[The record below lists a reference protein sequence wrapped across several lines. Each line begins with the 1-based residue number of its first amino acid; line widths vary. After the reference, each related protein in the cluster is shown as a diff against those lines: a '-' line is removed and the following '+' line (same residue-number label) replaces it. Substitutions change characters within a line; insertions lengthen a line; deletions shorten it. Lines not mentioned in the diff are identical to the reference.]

1 MAAGDTALAGDSG
14 SVRDVGSDLRGR
26 TFGTDVGSKLIDAA
40 FELGLQSGAAV
51 SVDRITAVI
60 QSALAPAGLVQVAD
74 LAWGDAAE
82 SYGAQMED
90 IARRA
95 SSEQVTLA
103 LAKVAAAASQ
113 KAVSEASGA
122 DADDADAQ
130 RERRGLMN
138 QAEHAGDAVAA
149 SEQRLMA
156 MDEERRG
163 IDATA
168 ATALNEAAAQYTAI
182 RSALPS
188 APQLSAGVEVS
199 VAMPDGT
206 VQSFSAVDLAKL
218 KDPAAIRAVWDA
230 MTPEQRDALITDYP
244 MLIGNLEG
252 IPLRDRN
259 TANVITAQAH
269 RAELEKQIELVQML
283 ADQADRIDL
292 TDLTADRKAA
302 DIDGI
307 ISDMKG
313 EVKSIDAML
322 GDRNERYTEA
332 EDDEKSAS
340 ESNGQPFGEYLVFDE
355 NGRAVYQN
363 GTVLVGFDPFRESYI
378 TFQGALD
385 PLTGDVPPWMEDVGI
400 VVPGTTSRLAGFTDD
415 LDRTKS
421 LLRESGK
428 TAGYFTWHGAP
439 MPQFDASHVGEA
451 AMRGYA
457 NTAAPRLAVFVNS
470 LHLPPDVE
478 VVPIGH
484 SYGVVVL
491 AQAEAIGLRADRVVY
506 VAPAGLGVGV
516 AGVGE
521 FPETGDVPHFSL
533 QARND
538 AIVGISQ
545 GALSGLGLGHGS
557 ADPVEGPRITRLET
571 GFIDRDHPA
580 EGTIEENKDPTQSH
594 SAVFTPRST
603 SMRNIVNVVTGD
615 PVSLYHPNT
624 PVRTG
629 GPRNFRIP
637 GSGARQPE
645 ELISPLT
652 LEEVDG

>member
-1 MAAGDTALAGDSG
+1 MVAGDTALAGDSG

-26 TFGTDVGSKLIDAA
+26 TFGTDVGAKLIDAA
-40 FELGLQSGAAV
+40 YQLGLQSGAAV

-74 LAWGDAAE
+74 VAWGDAAE

-113 KAVSEASGA
+113 KALSEASAG

-149 SEQRLMA
+149 SEQRLA
-156 MDEERRG
+156 ALDEERRG

-168 ATALNEAAAQYTAI
+168 VTALTEAVAQYTAI

-269 RAELEKQIELVQML
+269 RAELEKQIELLSALKKQGQSVEMNDPIAATKV
-283 ADQADRIDL
+283 ADLEGLIA
-292 TDLTADRKAA
+292 
-302 DIDGI
+302 
-307 ISDMKG
+307 DMKG

-322 GDRNERYTEA
+322 GDRNEKYVRA
-332 EDDEKSAS
+332 DDDEKADG
-340 ESNGQPFGEYLVFDE
+340 EDNGQPFGIYRVYDE
-355 NGRAVYQN
+355 AGRPVDRNGIVM
-363 GTVLVGFDPFRESYI
+363 VGFCPFRDSYI
-378 TFQGALD
+378 TYQGALD
-385 PLTGDVPPWMEDVGI
+385 PATGDVPPWIEEVGI
-400 VVPGTTSRLAGFTDD
+400 VVPGTTSRLAAFTDD
-415 LDRTKS
+415 LDRGKD
-421 LLRESGK
+421 LMRGSGDK
-428 TAGYFTWHGAP
+428 AAYFTWHGAP
-439 MPQFDASHVGEA
+439 MPQFDLNHGLEA
-451 AMRGYA
+451 AARGFA
-457 NTAAPRLAVFVNS
+457 DEAAPRLAAFTNS
-470 LHLPPDVE
+470 LSLNRWTD

-484 SYGVVVL
+484 SYGAVVL
-491 AQAEAIGLRADRVVY
+491 AQAEALGMRADRVVY
-506 VAPAGLGVGV
+506 VAPAGLGESASGV
-516 AGVGE
+516 SA

-538 AIVGISQ
+538 VVVGLIQ
-545 GALSGLGLGHGS
+545 GKLSGLGLGHGF
-557 ADPVEGPRITRLET
+557 ADPLEGKHITRLET
-571 GFIDRDHPA
+571 GWLDDDHPERGA
-580 EGTIEENKDPTQSH
+580 IETKDGVASH
-594 SAVFTPRST
+594 SAVFTPGST
-603 SMRNIVNVVTGD
+603 AMKNITGVVTGD
-615 PVSLYHPNT
+615 PVSLYHPDDVLNSSSEA
-624 PVRTG
+624 PPMPAYGTG
-629 GPRNFRIP
+629 VEK
-637 GSGARQPE
+637 AE
-645 ELISPLT
+645 ELISPVT
-652 LEEVDG
+652 LGEVG

>member
-1 MAAGDTALAGDSG
+1 MAAGDTALTGDSG

-26 TFGTDVGSKLIDAA
+26 TFGTDVGAKLIDAA
-40 FELGLQSGAAV
+40 YQLGLQSGAAV

-95 SSEQVTLA
+95 NSEQVTLA

-113 KAVSEASGA
+113 KALSEASGA

-156 MDEERRG
+156 LDEERRG

-168 ATALNEAAAQYTAI
+168 ATALAEAVAQYTSI

-206 VQSFSAVDLAKL
+206 VRSFSAVDLAKL
-218 KDPAAIRAVWDA
+218 KDPAVIRAVWDA

-269 RAELEKQIELVQML
+269 RAELEKQIELLSALWKQGQSVEMNDPIAATKV
-283 ADQADRIDL
+283 ADLEGLIADL
-292 TDLTADRKAA
+292 
-302 DIDGI
+302 
-307 ISDMKG
+307 KG

-322 GDRNERYTEA
+322 GDRNEKYARPD
-332 EDDEKSAS
+332 DDEKA
-340 ESNGQPFGEYLVFDE
+340 NGQVFGEYLVYDE
-355 NGRAVYQN
+355 EGMAVRN
-363 GTVLVGFDPFRESYI
+363 EGTTIVAFSPLRDSYI
-378 TFQGALD
+378 TYQGVLD
-385 PLTGDVPPWMEDVGI
+385 PQTGDVPAWMGQVG
-400 VVPGTTSRLAGFTDD
+400 VLVPGSNSRLANFSSDLERAKDMMTASTDD
-415 LDRTKS
+415 
-421 LLRESGK
+421 
-428 TAGYFTWHGAP
+428 TAYFTWHGSP
-439 MPQFDASHVGEA
+439 LPQFDLNHLNEPAQQGFADVG
-451 AMRGYA
+451 
-457 NTAAPRLAVFVNS
+457 APRLAVFVNS
-470 LHLPPDVE
+470 LRLAPSTD

-484 SYGVVVL
+484 SYGCPVL
-491 AQAEAIGLRADRVVY
+491 GQAEALGLKAARVVY
-506 VAPAGLGVGV
+506 VAPAGLGHNVSGLQD
-516 AGVGE
+516 
-521 FPETGDVPHFSL
+521 FPETQDVPHFAL
-533 QARND
+533 QSRND
-538 AIVGISQ
+538 GAVSWNQGIPA
-545 GALSGLGLGHGS
+545 GKAGHGPANPLSGDG
-557 ADPVEGPRITRLET
+557 ITRLET
-571 GFIDRDHPA
+571 GFLDADDPA
-580 EGTIEENKDPTQSH
+580 SGTIESTGPFPSH
-594 SAVFTPRST
+594 TAVFEPGST
-603 SMRNIVNVVTGD
+603 SMTNIVNVVNGR
-615 PVSLYHPNT
+615 PVSLYHPGGIT
-624 PVRTG
+624 HRGGRG
-629 GPRNFRIP
+629 GPGVVYRD
-637 GSGARQPE
+637 GTEHPE
-645 ELISPLT
+645 ELISPIT
-652 LEEVDG
+652 LEEVDE